1 MPENEWPE
9 LGHDAL
15 DPARAPDVARRPWLP
30 RRRPALGVRS
40 TAAPTVM
47 FVAAGAVLG
56 PYGAGVL
63 SPALLDRFDIVIS
76 VALAIIGV
84 FVGLGMTSIPADGTR
99 VAFIG
104 GGIAAAIT
112 IVTMTGGLF
121 LLVTSWGM
129 RLPMTALEF
138 AVLVGLCSSASA
150 AVHAPIGADADVR
163 RAAYLADVDDVPLV
177 VLGAWAIAV
186 VGAAE
191 DGSLAQ
197 RLLLTVAAGAAT
209 GVAGWLLFDRAEG
222 AAERAVFVTGAVLLI
237 AGVGVYLGTSPLLSG
252 CIAAVVWVRAPGAA
266 DRITAADLGALQHPM
281 VSLLLIFAG
290 ALIEWNAV
298 VLWVAGSVV
307 ILRLLGKLLASV
319 AVAPMARVS
328 PALLATVLLPPGVMG
343 IALALNARQVVGSD
357 IGGIVAVVTIAAG
370 TSELVAAFLPLSSEE
385 AR

>member
-1 MPENEWPE
+1 
-9 LGHDAL
+9 
-15 DPARAPDVARRPWLP
+15 
-30 RRRPALGVRS
+30 
-40 TAAPTVM
+40 
-47 FVAAGAVLG
+47 
-56 PYGAGVL
+56 
-63 SPALLDRFDIVIS
+63 
-76 VALAIIGV
+76 
-84 FVGLGMTSIPADGTR
+84 
-99 VAFIG
+99 
-104 GGIAAAIT
+104 
-112 IVTMTGGLF
+112 
-121 LLVTSWGM
+121 
-129 RLPMTALEF
+129 
-138 AVLVGLCSSASA
+138 
-150 AVHAPIGADADVR
+150 
-163 RAAYLADVDDVPLV
+163 
-177 VLGAWAIAV
+177 
-186 VGAAE
+186 
-191 DGSLAQ
+191 
-197 RLLLTVAAGAAT
+197 
-209 GVAGWLLFDRAEG
+209 
-222 AAERAVFVTGAVLLI
+222 
-237 AGVGVYLGTSPLLSG
+237 VYLGTSPLLSG